1 MLRAICRFYLGEL
14 LGSKDH
20 SLFIKNWYMKNV
32 FYLIL
37 AGFFLNAC
45 TPSHVV
51 VQSEAPPV
59 PPQEPVQV
67 SYQSFYDE
75 MSPYGR
81 WVDYPGYGY
90 VWMPSVGYG
99 FRPYATNGHWVYT
112 DMGWAW
118 SSNYPWGWAAFHYGR
133 WFYDGSFGWMWMPG
147 QEWAPAWVSWRKSPE
162 YYGWA
167 PLGPNISMSM
177 GYGSYNP
184 PANYWCFVPNRY
196 VASPQINN
204 YYVNESRNVTI
215 INNTT
220 VINNYNGNGG
230 GRNVYRGGPDVQEV
244 SRVSGSSIRP
254 VVVRESNRPGEQ
266 VYNNQYNI
274 YRPRVNSSPVINP
287 VTNRP
292 QQPMPTRVESVRDLR
307 PVTANNTATNSN
319 RPAAVNNVQTTNA
332 NNAGQPLPNA
342 NNNPDRT
349 TRTVDQSANERAQ
362 AASRLEAGKF
372 RNENAAKQ
380 NQPATRPV
388 TQQPL
393 PQQAVSS
400 PQSDRRAMTPPQ
412 HSEIQRQDMNTHP
425 SQSSASSRASQAPG
439 RASVQNNGKPS
450 HNKEFKE
457 NQHVKP
463 EERGRPEEKDKKDK

>member
-1 MLRAICRFYLGEL
+1 
-14 LGSKDH
+14 
-20 SLFIKNWYMKNV
+20 MKNI

-37 AGFFLNAC
+37 SGFFLNAC

-51 VQSEAPPV
+51 VQSESPAPA
-59 PPQEPVQV
+59 PVQQPMEV
-67 SYQSFYDE
+67 TYQSFYDE
-75 MSPYGR
+75 LSPYGR
-81 WVDYPGYGY
+81 WVSYPGYGY
-90 VWMPSVGYG
+90 VWMPTVSYG

-118 SSNYPWGWAAFHYGR
+118 SSNYAWGWAAFHYGR
-133 WFYDGSFGWMWMPG
+133 WFYDGSYGWMWMPG

-167 PLGPNISMSM
+167 PLGPNISISV

-204 YYVNESRNVTI
+204 YYINESRNVTI

-220 VINNYNGNGG
+220 VINNYNGNNG
-230 GRNVYRGGPDVQEV
+230 GRNVVYRGGPDVQEV

-274 YRPRVNSSPVINP
+274 YRPRVNTAPVMNP
-287 VTNRP
+287 ATNRT
-292 QQPMPTRVESVRDLR
+292 QQPMPARVESVRDLR
-307 PVTANNTATNSN
+307 PVSSNNTAATAN
-319 RPAAVNNVQTTNA
+319 RPAQANSVQPVNT
-332 NNAGQPLPNA
+332 NNAIQPVASA
-342 NNNPDRT
+342 NNNQERT
-349 TRTVDQSANERAQ
+349 GRTVNQTANERAD
-362 AASRLEAGKF
+362 AASRLEAAKF
-372 RNENAAKQ
+372 SNENAARQ

-393 PQQAVSS
+393 TQQQAVSNA
-400 PQSDRRAMTPPQ
+400 PSDRRMVSPQ
-412 HSEIQRQDMNTHP
+412 HNIEIQRQPMSTHP
-425 SQSSASSRASQAPG
+425 APSSTSSRANQAPPK
-439 RASVQNNGKPS
+439 ANVQNNGKPS
-450 HNKEFKE
+450 THQESKQI
-457 NQHVKP
+457 QHARQ
-463 EERGRPEEKDKKDK
+463 EEKARPEEKEKNDK